1 VSRAKQRLG
10 SRPLTEV
17 AVSSHSALSPKR
29 RSAHSGDRT
38 RDNIMAACRDILV
51 TKGHSVLTM
60 RRVAA
65 LAGVTH
71 GNLAYH
77 YPSKRALLRAFINS
91 LVAEYS
97 IAMEEYFKEIAS
109 SETRGFVGLVNWF
122 IDDSVDKRT
131 GRLFRELWA
140 LSLLDRYVAEA
151 VTGLYEGAF
160 DRAID
165 LLRKEYPAVP
175 EAKAREI
182 VYFMGLITEGA
193 NVMFGVGTNR
203 AASLDGV
210 RAMAIRALMNCVA
223 EIDPVA
229 REKVA
234 QALKGFRAAP

>member
-1 VSRAKQRLG
+1 LAAKRG
-10 SRPLTEV
+10 SGY
-17 AVSSHSALSPKR
+17 
-29 RSAHSGDRT
+29 SGERT
-38 RDNIMAACRDILV
+38 RDNILAACRDILV

-91 LVAEYS
+91 LVAEYAV
-97 IAMEEYFKEIAS
+97 AMEEYFNEATS
-109 SETRGFVGLVNWF
+109 SEVPGFVRLVNWF
-122 IDDSVDKRT
+122 IDDSIDKRT

-160 DRAID
+160 DRAIA
-165 LLRKEYPAVP
+165 LLRKEYPAVQ

-203 AASLDGV
+203 APSLDGV
-210 RAMAIRALMNCVA
+210 RTMAIRSLMNCV
-223 EIDPVA
+223 EEVDPAA
-229 REKVA
+229 RDK
-234 QALKGFRAAP
+234 LPGR